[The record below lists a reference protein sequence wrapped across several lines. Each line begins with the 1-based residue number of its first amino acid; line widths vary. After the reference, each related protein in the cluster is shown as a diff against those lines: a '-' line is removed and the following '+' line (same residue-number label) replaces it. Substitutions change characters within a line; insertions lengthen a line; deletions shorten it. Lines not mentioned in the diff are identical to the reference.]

1 MPNASGTFEIASG
14 SEDAYHEIKDGVK
27 LTHASGTQRFSGD
40 IDGDGSVEWLMC
52 YLPDTSATFVGLQR
66 IEGSVGGHAGTFV
79 MQAVGVHDGKQ
90 STARWSVVAGS
101 GTGELAGI
109 RGGGS
114 FQAPSGPKATYDLEY
129 TIG

>member
-14 SEDAYHEIKDGVK
+14 SEDAYHEIEDGVK

-79 MQAVGVHDGKQ
+79 MQAVGVHNGKQ

-109 RGGGS
+109 RGEGS
-114 FQAPSGPKATYDLEY
+114 FHAPSGPKASYDLEY